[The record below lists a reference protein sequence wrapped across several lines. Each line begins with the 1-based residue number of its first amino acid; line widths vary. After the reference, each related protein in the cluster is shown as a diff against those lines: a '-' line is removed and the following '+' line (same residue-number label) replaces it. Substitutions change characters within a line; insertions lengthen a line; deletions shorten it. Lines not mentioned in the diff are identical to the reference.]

1 MFKFACSALLLL
13 YFCLSSQES
22 SLHRAAYTKSV
33 KEWAEISCISL
44 QFSKSLFRK
53 IHMFEF
59 AYSSITLL
67 YFLLRFKY
75 PHCIQLF
82 IRKGLKNGQR
92 LAAHRY
98 RLRRTYFAK
107 YRFSNAHILH
117 FRCFIP
123 CLGYRTERNLICYYL
138 IC

>member
-22 SLHRAAYTKSV
+22 SLHRAAYV

-67 YFLLRFKY
+67 YFLFRFKY

-98 RLRRTYFAK
+98 SFRRACFAT
-107 YRFSNAHILH
+107 YRFLNLHILH
-117 FRCFIP
+117 FRRCIS
-123 CLGYRTERNLICYYL
+123 CLGLKSSLHRVVRTYEKC
-138 IC
+138 